1 MSKKIAIGNDHAA
14 VELKNKII
22 QYVESLGYETINVGT
37 NDNVSC
43 DYPDYCFKACKKV
56 QDKEADLAIL
66 ICGTGL
72 GMGIT
77 ANKMKG
83 IRACICSETY
93 TAKMSR
99 EHNNCNVLCFGER
112 VVGVETAK
120 EIVHAFLSAEFL
132 AGKHEKRVDKIIAIE
147 NGTYL

>member
-14 VELKNKII
+14 VEMKNKIKMYI
-22 QYVESLGYETINVGT
+22 ELLGYEVINVGT
-37 NDNVSC
+37 DDNSSC
-43 DYPDYCFKACKKV
+43 DYPDFAFKACKKI
-56 QDKEADLAIL
+56 QNKEVDLAIL

-72 GMGIT
+72 GMGIS

-112 VVGVETAK
+112 VVGIETAK
-120 EIVHAFLSAEFL
+120 EIVKAFLSAEFL
-132 AGKHEKRVDKIIAIE
+132 GDKHERRVNKIISIE